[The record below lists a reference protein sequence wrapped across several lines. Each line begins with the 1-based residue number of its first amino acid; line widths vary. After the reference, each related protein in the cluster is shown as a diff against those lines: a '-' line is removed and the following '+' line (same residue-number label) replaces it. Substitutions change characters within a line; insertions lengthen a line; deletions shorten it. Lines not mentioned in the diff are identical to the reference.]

1 MGLLKIFSKSGT
13 GAGTGAPMPRIDGPP
28 TGAVAINRAGKI
40 VACTLPGSVP
50 RETLEQIGRCALRA
64 FAAARKIQTPLTRL
78 ETHYRE
84 TRMVAIEL
92 HGGALVFLNPGGSP
106 LTSITLP
113 AMSNPTLD
121 DFILYLETYIEC
133 WKQFNHY
140 INLARQK
147 NFSAQEEAQF
157 LEVKSLVAQGL
168 EVLSAAVEQGCP
180 RKDEVMA
187 LINGAPSIRYLAEH
201 ESSIG
206 TVESQWHR
214 IFLTLQSLLGRL
226 KVQQQ
231 KQEGEWSWGSL
242 FGRER

>member
-1 MGLLKIFSKSGT
+1 MGLLNLFSKSG
-13 GAGTGAPMPRIDGPP
+13 GAPVPGIGGPP
-28 TGAVAINRAGKI
+28 SGAVVVNRAGMI
-40 VACTLPGSVP
+40 VASTLPGSVS
-50 RETLEQIGRCALRA
+50 REAVEQIGKTALHA
-64 FAAARKIQTPLTRL
+64 FAAARKIHAPLTTL

-84 TRMVAIEL
+84 IKILAIEL
-92 HGGALVFLNPGGSP
+92 RGGALVFLNPGGLSSS
-106 LTSITLP
+106 TARTAISLP

-140 INLARQK
+140 VNLARQK
-147 NFSAQEEAQF
+147 NFSQEEEAQF
-157 LEVKSLVAQGL
+157 LEIKSLITQGL
-168 EVLSAAVEQGCP
+168 EVILAAVEQGGP

-187 LINGAPSIRYLAEH
+187 LINGAPSIRYLADH
-201 ESSIG
+201 ENSIAS
-206 TVESQWHR
+206 VESQWHR
-214 IFLTLQSLLGRL
+214 VFLTLQSLLGRL

>member
-1 MGLLKIFSKSGT
+1 MGLLKIFSKG
-13 GAGTGAPMPRIDGPP
+13 GGEAPLPNIGGPP
-28 TGAVAINRAGKI
+28 SGALAVNRAGTI
-40 VACTLPGSVP
+40 LACTLPSSIP
-50 RETLEQIGRCALRA
+50 RETIKQIGKTALHA
-64 FAAARKIQTPLTRL
+64 FAAARKIHAPLTTL

-84 TRMVAIEL
+84 IKILAIEL
-92 HGGALVFLNPGGSP
+92 RGGALVFLNPGSAAK
-106 LTSITLP
+106 TVITLP

-140 INLARQK
+140 VGLGRQK
-147 NFSAQEEAQF
+147 NFSQEGESQF
-157 LEVKSLVAQGL
+157 LEIKSLITQGL
-168 EVLSAAVEQGCP
+168 EVIQGAVEQGGP
-180 RKDEVMA
+180 RKEEVLA

-201 ESSIG
+201 ENSIAA
-206 TVESQWHR
+206 VESQWHR
-214 IFLTLQSLLGRL
+214 VFLTLQSLLGRL